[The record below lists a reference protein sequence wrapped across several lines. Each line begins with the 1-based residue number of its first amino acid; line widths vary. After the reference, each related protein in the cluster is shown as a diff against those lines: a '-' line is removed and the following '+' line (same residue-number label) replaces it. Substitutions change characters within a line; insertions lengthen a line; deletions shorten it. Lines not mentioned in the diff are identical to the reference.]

1 MCKDND
7 KNKDKGGRRILVK
20 MKDGRATIF
29 ISLLSKQC
37 IHIYMHLNGGAWGV

>member
-20 MKDGRATIF
+20 MKDGTTIF
-29 ISLLSKQC
+29 ILLLSEQYIC
-37 IHIYMHLNGGAWGV
+37 IYICIYNGGA